1 MLITF
6 SAATLWGGLA
16 HSTDAVKPVG
26 GNKVQKRDADWAG
39 EEILFWELIAKSRS
53 SPWES

>member
-6 SAATLWGGLA
+6 SAATVWGGLA
-16 HSTDAVKPVG
+16 HSTDAVKPMG
-26 GNKVQKRDADWAG
+26 GNKVQKRDANWAV